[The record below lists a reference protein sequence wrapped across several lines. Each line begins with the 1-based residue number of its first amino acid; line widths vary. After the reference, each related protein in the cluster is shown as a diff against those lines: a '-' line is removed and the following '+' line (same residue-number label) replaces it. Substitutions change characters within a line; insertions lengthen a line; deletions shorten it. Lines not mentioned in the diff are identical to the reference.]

1 MSYELKFKNFK
12 MPSRKKAAKPTK
24 AESSKNDS
32 FDEDLAKQIYSQPNT
47 NYEAP
52 ENQGLGT
59 ILEVNESEAQS
70 TDSSRNPRNR
80 NGKAILPPQLRMM
93 TRTGQHYLY
102 EDKEKFNL
110 RKKQSSK
117 LFKGRKKIKW
127 KGLTPQQEVNL
138 MELIANK
145 SETESSSSSSGQK
158 ILKKSPDPKKT
169 L

>member
-1 MSYELKFKNFK
+1 
-12 MPSRKKAAKPTK
+12 MPSRKKVAKPTK
-24 AESSKNDS
+24 TESSKNDS
-32 FDEDLAKQIYSQPNT
+32 FDEELAKQIYSQPNT

-102 EDKEKFNL
+102 EDKEKFSL

-138 MELIANK
+138 MEMIADK
-145 SETESSSSSSGQK
+145 SETESSSSSSSGQK
-158 ILKKSPDPKKT
+158 IFNMT
-169 L
+169 